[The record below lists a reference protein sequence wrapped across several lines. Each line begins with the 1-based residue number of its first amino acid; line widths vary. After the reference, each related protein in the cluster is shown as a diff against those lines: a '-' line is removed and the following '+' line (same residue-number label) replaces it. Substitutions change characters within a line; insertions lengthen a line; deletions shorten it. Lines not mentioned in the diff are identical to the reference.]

1 MRDIETRHEDRVAAL
16 SALQLFRGMVLAT
29 RSGQVCKRQKSR
41 LLTNVALNHHLIRH
55 PHRCCGSRSRRYRTK
70 CTTESSLRSRNR
82 YCDNDMLGTQLL
94 LPLNY
99 DRELE
104 PCI

>member
-1 MRDIETRHEDRVAAL
+1 
-16 SALQLFRGMVLAT
+16 MVLAT
-29 RSGQVCKRQKSR
+29 LSGQACKRQKSR

-55 PHRCCGSRSRRYRTK
+55 PHRRCGNRFRRYRTM
-70 CTTESSLRSRNR
+70 CTTKDSHRSRNR
-82 YCDNDMLGTQLL
+82 YCDSDMLDTQLL

-99 DRELE
+99 DREPE

>member
-1 MRDIETRHEDRVAAL
+1 MRDKETRHVDQAAEL
-16 SALQLFRGMVLAT
+16 SALQLFHGMVLAT
-29 RSGQVCKRQKSR
+29 RSGQACKRQMSR
-41 LLTNVALNHHLIRH
+41 LLTNVALNHHLIPH
-55 PHRCCGSRSRRYRTK
+55 PRRYCGSRSHRYRTS
-70 CTTESSLRSRNR
+70 TTKSSHRSRNR
-82 YCDNDMLGTQLL
+82 YCDNDMLGRQLL